1 MKGTIKFKRKVKQ
14 ENVMN
19 YQTQQ
24 YIREWEMKTNP
35 VKTTRTEKI
44 NKSILSMKN
53 ALSSESRIKPE
64 YENLFYE
71 HLQNIPIRKNKLKN
85 LDKPTVSSKI
95 ANYPTS
101 LENFKTTMNFD
112 DVKKDKD
119 ISNIRNRKN
128 LIQTN
133 ILISVNNSGPL
144 IHKTSVKSFSLLN
157 RYEKECI

>member
-1 MKGTIKFKRKVKQ
+1 
-14 ENVMN
+14 
-19 YQTQQ
+19 
-24 YIREWEMKTNP
+24 MKTNP